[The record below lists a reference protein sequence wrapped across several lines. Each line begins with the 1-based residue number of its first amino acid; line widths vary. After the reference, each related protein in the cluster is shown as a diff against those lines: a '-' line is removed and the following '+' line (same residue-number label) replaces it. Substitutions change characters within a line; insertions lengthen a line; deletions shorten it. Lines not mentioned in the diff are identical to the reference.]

1 MAKTL
6 LISTNSLK
14 TYSNI
19 SGSMDSDKYVQYIAI
34 AQDIHLQGVLG
45 TDLLEKLQSDIAGS
59 TLTGN
64 YQTLVD
70 EWVTPALIHWA
81 LVEALPMM
89 TVTVDNGGA
98 FRFTPENGTPL
109 LKEEVDSLVAQER
122 DFAVYYEKRLIDYLC
137 NNSNLFPEYNTNS
150 DEDVN
155 PRTDSNFCNWVL

>member
-1 MAKTL
+1 M
-6 LISTNSLK
+6 
-14 TYSNI
+14 
-19 SGSMDSDKYVQYIAI
+19 
-34 AQDIHLQGVLG
+34 
-45 TDLLEKLQSDIAGS
+45 
-59 TLTGN
+59 TGN

>member
-6 LISTNSLK
+6 LISSDDFK

-19 SGSMDSDKYVQYIAI
+19 SGSMDSDKFIQYIAI
-34 AQDIHLQGVLG
+34 AQDIHAQRVLG

-64 YQTLVD
+64 YSTLVT

-81 LVEALPMM
+81 LMEALPMM

-98 FRFTPENGTPL
+98 FRFAPENATAL
-109 LKEEVDSLVAQER
+109 AKEEVDSLVKQEEA
-122 DFAVYYEKRLIDYLC
+122 FATYYEKRLIDYLC
-137 NNSNLFPEYNTNS
+137 NNTSLFPEYNTNT

-155 PRTDSNFCNWVL
+155 PSSSSNFCNWVL

>member
-6 LISTNSLK
+6 LISSDDFK

-19 SGSMDSDKYVQYIAI
+19 SGSMDSDKFIQYIAI
-34 AQDIHLQGVLG
+34 AQDIHAQRVLG
-45 TDLLEKLQSDIAGS
+45 TDLLEKLQSDITGS

-64 YQTLVD
+64 YSTLVT

-81 LVEALPMM
+81 LMEALPMM

-98 FRFTPENGTPL
+98 FRFAPENATAL
-109 LKEEVDSLVAQER
+109 AKEEVDSLVKQEEA
-122 DFAVYYEKRLIDYLC
+122 FATYYEKRLIDYLC
-137 NNSNLFPEYNTNS
+137 NNASLFPEYNTNT

-155 PRTDSNFCNWVL
+155 PSSSSNFCNWVL